1 MQDDDNI
8 DWHAFLKDSVL
19 TDDDS
24 TTTTTTT
31 ANPEPPLVLRKHSP
45 ELTSWLLEEPICRS
59 LMPSYYR
66 HHPSH
71 KDRMRLPHARFARA
85 NDLRRTVSIC
95 CARERIFSDD
105 DRDAIPVPMGTPW
118 PPGATGRLRHPPRL
132 RPGAKGLRAVGFD
145 VPRNYAGKKKVW
157 SHSEWFVPEPTRLGR
172 EVWTIDEGARGGIR
186 VDEGERDEDVVMGG
200 TDENGTDAQEG
211 VAVDGEFD
219 IPFPPLTRSSEPS
232 YHGPLREYAGYVSD
246 DDSDSDSDSGSD
258 SDDSD
263 DDDSDDE
270 SRSSGRF
277 LRLGERMVQDA
288 DDDDVQ
294 KITDAFAA
302 FDGDHTGVAGYDDNA
317 AYTNG
322 SRFCG

>member
-24 TTTTTTT
+24 TTTTT
-31 ANPEPPLVLRKHSP
+31 NPEPPLVLRKHSP
-45 ELTSWLLEEPICRS
+45 ELTSWLLEESICRS
-59 LMPSYYR
+59 LMPSHYR

-105 DRDAIPVPMGTPW
+105 DRDTIPVPMGTPW
-118 PPGATGRLRHPPRL
+118 PPGATGRLRHPPRI

-157 SHSEWFVPEPTRLGR
+157 SYSEWFVPEPTRLGR

-219 IPFPPLTRSSEPS
+219 IPFPPLTRSPGPS
-232 YHGPLREYAGYVSD
+232 YHGPLREYA
-246 DDSDSDSDSGSD
+246 
-258 SDDSD
+258 
-263 DDDSDDE
+263 
-270 SRSSGRF
+270 GRF

-288 DDDDVQ
+288 DEDDVQ

-302 FDGDHTGVAGYDDNA
+302 FDGDYTGRNVAGHDANA
-317 AYTNG
+317 AYANG